1 MSKFN
6 DLING
11 EIPVLLDIYANWC
24 APCKVLSPIL
34 KEIKSDFKE
43 SLIILKIDIEGV
55 DWWCIK
61 EILQSNTWYDELPD
75 FFSVEVFAVEWIMQW
90 WELAF
95 AHGYTHYK
103 LVEQ

>member
-11 EIPVLLDIYANWC
+11 EVPVLLDIYANWC

-43 SLIILKIDIEGV
+43 SLIILKIDIDKNNMLCEKLQVKGV
-55 DWWCIK
+55 PTLILYKSGKLIWKQSGLISKNEIK
-61 EILQSNTWYDELPD
+61 NTIEN
-75 FFSVEVFAVEWIMQW
+75 
-90 WELAF
+90 
-95 AHGYTHYK
+95 K
-103 LVEQ
+103 LSKN

>member
-11 EIPVLLDIYANWC
+11 EVPVLLDIYANWC

-43 SLIILKIDIEGV
+43 SLIILKIDIDKNNILCEKLQVKGV
-55 DWWCIK
+55 PSLILYKSGKLIWKQSGLITKNEIK
-61 EILQSNTWYDELPD
+61 NTIEN
-75 FFSVEVFAVEWIMQW
+75 
-90 WELAF
+90 
-95 AHGYTHYK
+95 K
-103 LVEQ
+103 LSKN

>member
-11 EIPVLLDIYANWC
+11 EVPVLLDIYANWC

-43 SLIILKIDIEGV
+43 SLIILKIDIDKNNALCEKFQVKGV
-55 DWWCIK
+55 PTLILYKSGKLIWKQSGLISKNEIK
-61 EILQSNTWYDELPD
+61 NTIEN
-75 FFSVEVFAVEWIMQW
+75 
-90 WELAF
+90 
-95 AHGYTHYK
+95 K
-103 LVEQ
+103 LSKN

>member
-11 EIPVLLDIYANWC
+11 EVPVLLDIYANWC

-43 SLIILKIDIEGV
+43 SLIILKIDIDKNNMLCEKLQVKGV
-55 DWWCIK
+55 PALILYKSGKLIWKQSGLISKNEIK
-61 EILQSNTWYDELPD
+61 STIEN
-75 FFSVEVFAVEWIMQW
+75 
-90 WELAF
+90 
-95 AHGYTHYK
+95 K
-103 LVEQ
+103 LSEN